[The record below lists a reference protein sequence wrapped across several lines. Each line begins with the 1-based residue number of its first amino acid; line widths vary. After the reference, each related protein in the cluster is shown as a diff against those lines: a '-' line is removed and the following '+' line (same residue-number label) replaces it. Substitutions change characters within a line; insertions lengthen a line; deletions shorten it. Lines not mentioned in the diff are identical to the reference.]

1 MVSNDPNTSEFYFP
15 IIMLFLAMLA
25 FLNFISMAVDSDFS
39 ETEPNHRGSR
49 LSEGQKYS
57 PTTTIII
64 QSKDNTKNK
73 YSLRFRYLFC
83 YLIVRGSIWSKAP
96 YLFVLY
102 LNYHKFSVSEIG
114 LLFVID
120 YLSSLIFSPF
130 IGGLTD
136 VYGRKLFSII
146 YNILVICNLILRLTG
161 VQSLAYI
168 AQILTGI
175 GTGIINTSYESWIVC
190 ESFKVFEE
198 PSIRQRF
205 LKKIFKK

>member
-1 MVSNDPNTSEFYFP
+1 
-15 IIMLFLAMLA
+15 
-25 FLNFISMAVDSDFS
+25 MAVDSDIS
-39 ETEPNHRGSR
+39 EPERNHRDSG
-49 LSEGQKYS
+49 GKIS
-57 PTTTIII
+57 PNTTIII
-64 QSKDNTKNK
+64 QYKEVKHNK

-96 YLFVLY
+96 YLFILY

-146 YNILVICNLILRLTG
+146 YNLLVITNLILRLTG
-161 VQSLAYI
+161 VQSLAYL
-168 AQILTGI
+168 AQLLTGI
-175 GTGIINTSYESWIVC
+175 GTGIVNTSYESWIVC
-190 ESFKVFEE
+190 ESHKVFEE
-198 PSIRQRF
+198 SAIRQRF